1 MPFDPRR
8 QPSWIRV
15 DRGTVR
21 WLRILSGPVLAIAA
35 WVWVGDDALP
45 PAGRTTAAVAVLMG
59 CWWLTQPIPLAA
71 TALLPVVLFPL
82 LGAGSIRE
90 ATAPYARPLVFLL
103 LGGFLLGSAIQ
114 KCGLHRRAALLT
126 LLALGAQPR
135 RVIAGF
141 MAVGTLLSIW
151 ASPATV
157 AIMLLPLGVSVLQT
171 LAGRLGGQVLKSR
184 DPIERFAPAL
194 LLGIAYAVSIGGM
207 LNLFGDPT
215 TTVLAGPNGPAIRV
229 SRTQWL
235 SVVIP
240 LVLLLLPLA
249 WFYLTHLAF
258 PLHSHEVQGG
268 RDILHGQ
275 LIGRGPMTR
284 NEWTVLVIVG
294 LTAAC
299 WILRPALVRLT
310 GLTQLDDAVIAVAGG
325 IALFLV
331 PVEPARERFAMDWET
346 AKSLPWGM
354 LVVLG
359 GGLSLGTA
367 FDHNGLNPFV
377 VSFLADAQGMPQFWG
392 LVATIG
398 LFMVLTEIA
407 TGSAA
412 VVSLLPLL
420 STTPA
425 LGHEAGPL
433 LIAASLATSCA
444 FMLPAAAAANAVVF
458 SSGRLSVQQMARTG
472 LALKLV
478 AMVLIAGLVTLLPAS
493 ALP

>member
-1 MPFDPRR
+1 
-8 QPSWIRV
+8 
-15 DRGTVR
+15 VR
-21 WLRILSGPVLAIAA
+21 WLRILSGPMLAVAV
-35 WVWVGDDALP
+35 WVWLEDPALP
-45 PAGRTTAAVAVLMG
+45 PAGRATAAVAVLMG
-59 CWWLTQPIPLAA
+59 SWWLSQPIPLAA

-82 LGAGSIRE
+82 LGAGSIGE

-141 MAVGTLLSIW
+141 MAVGALLSIW

-194 LLGIAYAVSIGGM
+194 LLGIAYAVSIGGL

-215 TTVLAGPNGPAIRV
+215 NPVLTGPNGLATGV
-229 SRTQWL
+229 SPTRWL
-235 SVVIP
+235 SVATP

-249 WFYLTHLAF
+249 WLYLTHIAF
-258 PLHSHEVQGG
+258 PLRSHEVQGG
-268 RDILHGQ
+268 HDILHGQ

-284 NEWTVLVIVG
+284 GEWTVLAIVG

-299 WILRPALVRLT
+299 WILRPALVHLT
-310 GLTQLDDAVIAVAGG
+310 GLTQIHDAVIALAGG

-331 PVEPARERFAMDWET
+331 PVGPTRERFAMDWET

-359 GGLSLGTA
+359 GGLSLGAA
-367 FDHNGLNPFV
+367 FARNGLDGFLM
-377 VSFLADAQGMPQFWG
+377 SFLMHAQGIPQLWG
-392 LVATIG
+392 LVATAG

-407 TGSAA
+407 VGFPL
-412 VVSLLPLL
+412 VGSLLPMLA
-420 STTPA
+420 TTPA
-425 LGHEAGPL
+425 LGQDAGPL
-433 LIAASLATSCA
+433 LIAAGLATGCA

-472 LALKLV
+472 LGLKLV
-478 AMVLIAGLVTLLPAS
+478 AVALIAGLVSLLPAS
-493 ALP
+493 VST